1 MRKFSLWSGII
12 SSIICAI
19 TAIIYYSLVFS
30 NVIEIH
36 KISYLFLIAFLGTSW
51 VPYLLELIFKWQI
64 NKYAIISYIVFLFL
78 STIMGSLW
86 GMYGI
91 FEHYD
96 TIIHALSGV
105 IIALIAYSLFEN
117 SKSSKSVSM
126 GWMFV
131 VIFSITMA
139 CGGLWEIWEFVTD
152 LLMDGNSQR
161 FMGFSG
167 QAALMDT
174 MIDIIC
180 DFSGGI
186 LGSIVAVILY
196 KRKVKN

>member
-36 KISYLFLIAFLGTSW
+36 KISYLFLIAFLGTSEVG
-51 VPYLLELIFKWQI
+51 VPRCTVI
-64 NKYAIISYIVFLFL
+64 
-78 STIMGSLW
+78 LW

-117 SKSSKSVSM
+117 SKSSKSVSI